1 MDVIRTIPEIK
12 RLLPKP
18 DRFDFDK
25 YLKYKNN
32 SKFQE
37 QYKDLNNGI
46 HPFTKRQFD
55 KNNKCFYNTL
65 MKNITTFPY
74 EYYDMLY
81 QTTPNIELYIEET
94 RRLNK
99 QWKHENDNIKKYN
112 NTIILELREKQ
123 QLLKWNEFIIHN
135 NKKYGCPHIIKI
147 NNECIHKT
155 NDCNGLMI
163 LHEHIKCTCNACL
176 IFIYGCGNTGSDTYK
191 CTKCDII
198 HFV

>member
-1 MDVIRTIPEIK
+1 MDIIRTIPEIK

-37 QYKDLNNGI
+37 QYKDLNNGEKNGI

-81 QTTPNIELYIEET
+81 
-94 RRLNK
+94 
-99 QWKHENDNIKKYN
+99 
-112 NTIILELREKQ
+112 
-123 QLLKWNEFIIHN
+123 
-135 NKKYGCPHIIKI
+135 GCPHIIKI
-147 NNECIHKT
+147 NNKYIHKT

-176 IFIYGCGNTGSDTYK
+176 IFIYGCGNTGSDIYK
-191 CTKCDII
+191 CTNCDII